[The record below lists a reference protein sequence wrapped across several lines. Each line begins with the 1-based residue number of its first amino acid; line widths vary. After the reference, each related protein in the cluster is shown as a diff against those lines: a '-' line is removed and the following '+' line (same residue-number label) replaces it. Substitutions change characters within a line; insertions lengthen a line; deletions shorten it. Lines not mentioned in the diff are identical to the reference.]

1 MSARLPTDEA
11 LRTFLLMAVACGFS
25 VVFIPECMTYGISK
39 ENSESM
45 IFIYSRNLLIGL
57 HGIPR
62 SLQKSR

>member
-39 ENSESM
+39 ENSESKS
-45 IFIYSRNLLIGL
+45 FIYLRNLIIGS
-57 HGIPR
+57 HGIPC
-62 SLQKSR
+62 SVQKSR

>member
-11 LRTFLLMAVACGFS
+11 LQTFLLMAVACGFS

-39 ENSESM
+39 ENSESKSFM
-45 IFIYSRNLLIGL
+45 YLRNLLIGL